1 MLPSVRGH
9 GAVMSVRVT
18 VHRGTHQVGGVAT
31 EVRTDLGRVVI
42 DMGDELSTEPDFV
55 PADLDIDGVTN
66 EKDRCDAVLL
76 THYHG
81 DHTGQLARVREG
93 VPVYMGA
100 LAKEVMLMSA
110 RRNPRTDPALLRR
123 MEAARTFRAGE
134 PLCFGDM
141 RVTPYCIDH
150 SAVDA
155 YMFLVEAGGRRL
167 LHTGDFR
174 LHGIRRGAMPKVLSK
189 LVRKA
194 DCVVTE
200 GTAASRA
207 AGPVQTERDLQERL
221 KACLAERKY
230 VLALCAATNLDRVF
244 SLSRA
249 VPRGRYCLADRYQCE
264 LVDKVCEH
272 WAGLSPFY
280 GRPKLS
286 WISPRTLAGFEER
299 GGLMF
304 VRDNRPFRQLVSELD
319 PAQSTMLYC
328 MWDGYRTR
336 PGSTIPS
343 LLEMAGRWEPLHTS
357 GHASVEDIAAV
368 VEMVDPEVV
377 VPMHTDAPQALA
389 AALAGRNVAL
399 LQDGEELEI

>member
-1 MLPSVRGH
+1 M
-9 GAVMSVRVT
+9 AVKVT

-31 EVRTDLGRVVI
+31 EVRTGMARIVI
-42 DMGDELSTEPDFV
+42 DMGDELSVEPGFV

-66 EKDRCDAVLL
+66 ASGRCDAVLL

-81 DHTGQLARVREG
+81 DHTGQMARVREDI
-93 VPVYMGA
+93 PLYMGA

-110 RRNPRTDPALLRR
+110 RRNPATDPALLQR
-123 MEAARTFRAGE
+123 MEVVRTFRAGE
-134 PLCFGDM
+134 PLSFGDT

-174 LHGIRRGAMPKVLSK
+174 LHGIRRSAMPKVLSK
-189 LVRKA
+189 LVRKV

-200 GTAASRA
+200 GTTASRP
-207 AGPVQTERDLQERL
+207 AGPAVTERDLRERL
-221 KACLAERKY
+221 KALLGEHKY

-264 LVDKVCEH
+264 LVDKVCEN

-280 GRPKLS
+280 ERPKLN
-286 WISPRTLAGFEER
+286 WISTKTFAGFKER

-304 VRDNRPFRQLVSELD
+304 VRDNRSFRRLVSELD
-319 PAQSTMLYC
+319 TAQSVMLYC

-343 LLEMAGRWEPLHTS
+343 LLEMAGSWEPLHTS

-389 AALAGRNVAL
+389 AALAGRNVSV